1 MYEVVR
7 LINISITKCMLII
20 DYIKKR
26 NIGNDDDG
34 TKLFDANFLHRQKLS
49 SPLINVAWGE

>member
-1 MYEVVR
+1 MYVNNW
-7 LINISITKCMLII
+7 LHK
-20 DYIKKR
+20 KKR

-49 SPLINVAWGE
+49 SPLINVASRWIDV